1 MYLCEFFIYLA
12 FMKCRIL
19 IFFILLSIV
28 SCKKDELSPQALLTR
43 KNWKPVYTVSSSFKS
58 CEVNDVYNFE
68 NSLLTVTRGQGVCQ
82 YRAFDFGVNPI
93 SYTANFT
100 DNTIDILGMKYY
112 ITKLTSDTLKVYGKI
127 PYLSGTITIPYVFV
141 H

>member
-1 MYLCEFFIYLA
+1 
-12 FMKCRIL
+12 MKCRIL
-19 IFFILLSIV
+19 IFFILLSVV
-28 SCKKDELSPQALLTR
+28 SCKKEDLSPQVLLTR
-43 KNWKPVYTVSSSFKS
+43 KNWKPVYMVSYDPVTHIFSSSSFKS

-68 NSLLTVTRGQGVCQ
+68 NNLLTVTRGQGVCQ

-100 DNTIDILGMKYY
+100 DNTIDIQGIKYY

-127 PYLSGTITIPYVFV
+127 SYLTGTVTIPYVFV